1 MVADVWTRLP
11 FTACS
16 LPGYNVQDET
26 DAGVVLH
33 RRANRASSGA
43 GACAVRA
50 SDGLGKCVVGA
61 HGGVEEGKPCLGEGE
76 RWCKHPG
83 ACGGGQC
90 ELLTSG
96 AAAACGVQ
104 GREQEVCSC
113 RPYGPLAQNRTFSL
127 IFVIKIIQIQFTLI
141 MINITS
147 N

>member
-1 MVADVWTRLP
+1 MDAVALLCMR
-11 FTACS
+11 FAR
-16 LPGYNVQDET
+16 VQDET

-76 RWCKHPG
+76 QWCKHPG

-113 RPYGPLAQNRTFSL
+113 RPYGPWPKTERLALFLS
-127 IFVIKIIQIQFTLI
+127 
-141 MINITS
+141 
-147 N
+147 